1 MDKEFKSLF
10 LCNVCYSQ
18 VYLLTR
24 KIKQITKYYICMT
37 IMIFDIGVFLNK
49 NNSFCVGNCLK
60 VHSINS
66 SKVANKIC

>member
-1 MDKEFKSLF
+1 
-10 LCNVCYSQ
+10 
-18 VYLLTR
+18 
-24 KIKQITKYYICMT
+24 MT